1 MQTLGEIRS
10 ILAEHGL
17 HPKKALGQNFLH
29 DQNQLR
35 RLLEASEV
43 GPGDV
48 VLEVGPGTGTLTE
61 ALLDR
66 GCIVVACELD
76 RDLAAI
82 LENRIGDRITLV
94 RDDCLEDQRTLSG
107 AILDALSGRTF
118 SLVSNLPYGAATPLM
133 SLLSS
138 RSDCRSQHVTIQ
150 REVADRLLA
159 RPGGKSFG
167 SLTAFVG
174 ALASVRRI
182 GTLPPGCFWPPP
194 KVESAMIS
202 IVPHEKPLIDDP
214 EAFGDFLHRLF
225 SRRRKQLGTI
235 MGREALLPSGVVRT
249 VRPEQLSVA
258 ELVEIH
264 RLNAR
269 LDG

>member
-1 MQTLGEIRS
+1 MS
-10 ILAEHGL
+10 
-17 HPKKALGQNFLH
+17 
-29 DQNQLR
+29 
-35 RLLEASEV
+35 
-43 GPGDV
+43 GD
-48 VLEVGPGTGTLTE
+48 
-61 ALLDR
+61 
-66 GCIVVACELD
+66 
-76 RDLAAI
+76 
-82 LENRIGDRITLV
+82 
-94 RDDCLEDQRTLSG
+94 LSFHLFEG
-107 AILDALSGRTF
+107 G
-118 SLVSNLPYGAATPLM
+118 M
-133 SLLSS
+133 
-138 RSDCRSQHVTIQ
+138 Q
-150 REVADRLLA
+150 REDLHLIGNQCLA
-159 RPGGKSFG
+159 HSGTVFFKI
-167 SLTAFVG
+167 
-174 ALASVRRI
+174 RRI